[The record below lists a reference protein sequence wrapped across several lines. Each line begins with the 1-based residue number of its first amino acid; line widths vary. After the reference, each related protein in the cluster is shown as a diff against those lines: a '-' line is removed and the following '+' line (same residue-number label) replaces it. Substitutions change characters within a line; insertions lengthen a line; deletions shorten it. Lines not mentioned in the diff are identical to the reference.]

1 MWQAAVGEVTLWVNL
16 RGNQWSTLSLGR
28 STPLER
34 VQRWCALQLHTA
46 PQRLVLRSQGR
57 RLDCART
64 VEGAHL
70 PPFASIVVASTLLGG
85 GPGNTLQVLAQIV
98 ASFGQPPFPRSLF
111 RSLNLSLDILST
123 VEQSPG
129 KHGEEDRGGGRRGH
143 RAAGRGGGEGSGG

>member
-1 MWQAAVGEVTLWVNL
+1 MHSHSLAGVTHTYIYTLTHSVLWQAAVGEVTLWVNL
-16 RGNQWSTLSLGR
+16 RGNQWSTLTLGR

-70 PPFASIVVASTLLGG
+70 PPFASIVVATPLLGG
-85 GPGNTLQVLAQIV
+85 GPGNTAKV
-98 ASFGQPPFPRSLF
+98 R
-111 RSLNLSLDILST
+111 LSLVTPLS
-123 VEQSPG
+123 
-129 KHGEEDRGGGRRGH
+129 
-143 RAAGRGGGEGSGG
+143 